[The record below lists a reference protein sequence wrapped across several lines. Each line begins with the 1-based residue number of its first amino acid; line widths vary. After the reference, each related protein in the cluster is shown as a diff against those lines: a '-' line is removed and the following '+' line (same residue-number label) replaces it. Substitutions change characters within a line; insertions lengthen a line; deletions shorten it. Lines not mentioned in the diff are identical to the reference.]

1 MNDRISEFSQ
11 NLAPQSDKVEF
22 RQVKGEGISVPFW
35 AYLIGFLVF
44 VAFIAVKTEII
55 VKKDDKKGG
64 SSGGGFGGGFGSS
77 KK

>member
-22 RQVKGEGISVPFW
+22 RQIKSEGMSVPFW
-35 AYLIGFLVF
+35 AYLLGFLVF
-44 VAFIAVKTEII
+44 VAFIAVKSDII
-55 VKKDDKKGG
+55 TKKDDKKGG
-64 SSGGGFGGGFGSS
+64 GSAASGGSFGG

>member
-35 AYLIGFLVF
+35 AYFIGFLVF

-64 SSGGGFGGGFGSS
+64 ASGSNAGGGSFGG

>member
-22 RQVKGEGISVPFW
+22 RQVKSEGISVPFW
-35 AYLIGFLVF
+35 AYLLGFLVF
-44 VAFIAVKTEII
+44 VAFIAVKSDII
-55 VKKDDKKGG
+55 TKKDDKKGG
-64 SSGGGFGGGFGSS
+64 GASAGGGSFGG

>member
-22 RQVKGEGISVPFW
+22 RQVKSEGISVPFW
-35 AYLIGFLVF
+35 AYLLGFLVF
-44 VAFIAVKTEII
+44 VAFIAVKSDII
-55 VKKDDKKGG
+55 TKKDDKKGG
-64 SSGGGFGGGFGSS
+64 GASSGGGSFGG

>member
-64 SSGGGFGGGFGSS
+64 ASGSNAGGGSFGG

>member
-22 RQVKGEGISVPFW
+22 RQIKSEGISVPFW
-35 AYLIGFLVF
+35 AYLLGFLVF
-44 VAFIAVKTEII
+44 VVFIAAKSDII
-55 VKKDDKKGG
+55 LKKDDKKGVG
-64 SSGGGFGGGFGSS
+64 GAASGGSFGG

>member
-22 RQVKGEGISVPFW
+22 RQIKSEGISVPFW
-35 AYLIGFLVF
+35 AYLLGFLVF
-44 VAFIAVKTEII
+44 VAFIAVKSDII
-55 VKKDDKKGG
+55 TKKDDKKGG
-64 SSGGGFGGGFGSS
+64 GSAAGGGSFGG

>member
-22 RQVKGEGISVPFW
+22 RQIKSEGMSVPFW
-35 AYLIGFLVF
+35 AYLLGFLVF
-44 VAFIAVKTEII
+44 VAFIAVKSDII
-55 VKKDDKKGG
+55 TKKDDKKGG
-64 SSGGGFGGGFGSS
+64 GSAAGGGSFGG

>member
-22 RQVKGEGISVPFW
+22 RQVKSEGISVPFW

-64 SSGGGFGGGFGSS
+64 SSGSSSGGGSFGG

>member
-22 RQVKGEGISVPFW
+22 RQIKSEGISVPFW
-35 AYLIGFLVF
+35 AYLLGFLVF
-44 VAFIAVKTEII
+44 VAFIAVKSDII
-55 VKKDDKKGG
+55 TKKDDKKGG
-64 SSGGGFGGGFGSS
+64 GSATGGGSFGG